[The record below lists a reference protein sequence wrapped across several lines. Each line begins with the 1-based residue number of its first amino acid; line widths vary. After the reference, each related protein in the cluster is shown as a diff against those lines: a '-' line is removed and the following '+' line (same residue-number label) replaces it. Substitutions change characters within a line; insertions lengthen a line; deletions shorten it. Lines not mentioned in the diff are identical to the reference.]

1 MCRYHFDV
9 WSGSDSMKKNQIDS
23 FSVFSTRG
31 KSASNVLFLSQ
42 NNINTEK
49 KIIIWCNVGK
59 MFLNSKICHKIC
71 YKTAMIRGVK
81 PILPLIRGA
90 TPFCIKFFQHQ
101 VTPHCTIQSRCFS
114 EFCIKARELAIV
126 KLMYMYGGL
135 SAVDDQLHVRVDRSL
150 IWIINAQ

>member
-59 MFLNSKICHKIC
+59 MFLNSKICHKINMLQNSHDTRRQADIAIDSGSDSVL
-71 YKTAMIRGVK
+71 YK
-81 PILPLIRGA
+81 ILLASSDA
-90 TPFCIKFFQHQ
+90 TLHN
-101 VTPHCTIQSRCFS
+101 TIQVF
-114 EFCIKARELAIV
+114 F
-126 KLMYMYGGL
+126 
-135 SAVDDQLHVRVDRSL
+135 
-150 IWIINAQ
+150 